1 VARRAT
7 LRASDVDREHVTE
20 RLRQA
25 TGEGR
30 LATEE
35 LEQRLEAALCAR
47 TYDELDVLVADLP
60 GPRVALRRESHKL
73 GRLRPALA
81 VAIAVPLAL
90 LLAAAVVLAITGV
103 LAVWVVWLAVGW
115 WVFGHKRRRFY
126 RARYGRS
133 LHACGGL
140 QRSSRVRPPA
150 SRGFWA

>member
-1 VARRAT
+1 M
-7 LRASDVDREHVTE
+7 DREHVTE

-35 LEQRLEAALCAR
+35 LEQRVQAALSAR

-60 GPRVALRRESHKL
+60 GPRVALRRESREL
-73 GRLRPALA
+73 RRLRPVLGA
-81 VAIAVPLAL
+81 AIAVPVAL
-90 LLAAAVVLAITGV
+90 LLTAAVVLAITGV

-115 WVFGHKRRRFY
+115 WFFGHKRQRFY
-126 RARYGRS
+126 RARHGRS
-133 LHACGGL
+133 LHACGGW

-150 SRGFWA
+150 SRGFRA